1 MYIITTYTKK
11 KAKKLNVIVLLSD
24 KKNKKIDVYDVYGKF
39 IVSVGDPNYLDY
51 PNYTKQYGKKVA
63 DERKRLYKI
72 RHKKDR
78 LIKGTAGYYA
88 DQLLW

>member
-1 MYIITTYTKK
+1 MYEILPYTKK
-11 KAKKLNVIVLLSD
+11 KAKQLKVIVLPSES
-24 KKNKKIDVYDVYGKF
+24 KNKKLDVYDKKGYF
-39 IVSVGDPNYLDY
+39 ITSVGAYGYLDY
-51 PNYTKQYGKKVA
+51 PTYLKYFGKKIA

>member
-1 MYIITTYTKK
+1 MYIITTYTKN
-11 KAKKLNVIVLLSD
+11 KAKKLNVIVLSSD
-24 KKNKKIDVYDVYGKF
+24 KKNKKIDVYDVFGKF

-51 PNYTKQYGKKVA
+51 PNYIKKYGKKVA

-78 LIKGTAGYYA
+78 LVKGSAGYYA

>member
-1 MYIITTYTKK
+1 VK
-11 KAKKLNVIVLLSD
+11 
-24 KKNKKIDVYDVYGKF
+24 KKNKKIDVYDVYGNF
-39 IVSVGDPNYLDY
+39 IVSIGDINYLDY
-51 PNYTKQYGKKVA
+51 PNYTKLYGKKIA

-78 LIKGTAGYYA
+78 LVKGTAGYYA

>member
-1 MYIITTYTKK
+1 MYLISTYTKK
-11 KAKKLNVIVLLSD
+11 KAKKLNVIVLPSE
-24 KKNKKIDVYDVYGKF
+24 KKNKKIDVYDVYGNF
-39 IVSVGDPNYLDY
+39 IVSIGDINYLDY
-51 PNYTKQYGKKVA
+51 PNYTKIYGKKIA

-78 LIKGTAGYYA
+78 LVKGTAGYYA

>member
-1 MYIITTYTKK
+1 MYIITTYTKN
-11 KAKKLNVIVLLSD
+11 KAKKLNVIVLPSE
-24 KKNKKIDVYDVYGKF
+24 KKNKKIDVYDLYGNF
-39 IVSVGDPNYLDY
+39 IVSIGDVNYLDY
-51 PNYTKQYGKKVA
+51 PNYTKLYGKKIA

-78 LIKGTAGYYA
+78 LVKGTAGYYA

>member
-1 MYIITTYTKK
+1 MYIITTYTKNQ
-11 KAKKLNVIVLLSD
+11 AKKLNVIVLPSE
-24 KKNKKIDVYDVYGKF
+24 KKNKKIDVYDVYGNF
-39 IVSVGDPNYLDY
+39 IVSIGDINYLDY
-51 PNYTKQYGKKVA
+51 PNYTKLYGKKIA

-78 LIKGTAGYYA
+78 LVKGTAGYYA

>member
-1 MYIITTYTKK
+1 MYIITTYTKN
-11 KAKKLNVIVLLSD
+11 KAKKLNVIVLPSE
-24 KKNKKIDVYDVYGKF
+24 KNNKKIDVYDLYGNF
-39 IVSVGDPNYLDY
+39 IVSIGDINYLDY
-51 PNYTKQYGKKVA
+51 PNYTKLYGKKIA

-78 LIKGTAGYYA
+78 LVKGTAGYYA

>member
-11 KAKKLNVIVLLSD
+11 KAKKLNVIVIPSD

-39 IVSVGDPNYLDY
+39 IVSIGDPNYLDY
-51 PNYTKQYGKKVA
+51 PNYTKQYGKKIA

-78 LIKGTAGYYA
+78 LVKGSPGYYA

>member
-1 MYIITTYTKK
+1 MYLISTYTKN
-11 KAKKLNVIVLLSD
+11 KAKKLNVIVLSSD
-24 KKNKKIDVYDVYGKF
+24 KKNKKIDVYSVYGKF
-39 IVSVGDPNYLDY
+39 IVSIGNPNYLDY
-51 PNYTKQYGKKVA
+51 PNYIKKYGKKIA

>member
-1 MYIITTYTKK
+1 LYKILPYTIN
-11 KAKKLNVIVLLSD
+11 KAKQLNVIIVPSEN
-24 KKNKKIDVYDVYGKF
+24 KNKKIDVYDVYGNF
-39 IVSVGDPNYLDY
+39 IVSIGDINYLDY
-51 PNYTKQYGKKVA
+51 PNYTKKYGKKIA

-78 LIKGTAGYYA
+78 LVKGTAGYYA

>member
-1 MYIITTYTKK
+1 MYLITTYTKN
-11 KAKKLNVIVLLSD
+11 KAKKLNVIVLSSD
-24 KKNKKIDVYDVYGKF
+24 KKNKKIDVYNVYGKS
-39 IVSVGDPNYLDY
+39 IVSIGDPNYLDY
-51 PNYTKQYGKKVA
+51 PNYIKKYGKKIA

>member
-11 KAKKLNVIVLLSD
+11 KAKKLNVIVLPSE
-24 KKNKKIDVYDVYGKF
+24 KKNK
-39 IVSVGDPNYLDY
+39 
-51 PNYTKQYGKKVA
+51 KQYGKKIA

-78 LIKGTAGYYA
+78 LVKGSPGYYA

>member
-1 MYIITTYTKK
+1 MYIITKYTKN
-11 KAKKLNVIVLLSD
+11 KAKKLNVIILSSY
-24 KKNKKIDVYDVYGKF
+24 KKNKKIDVYDKYGNF
-39 IVSVGDPNYLDY
+39 LVSIGDINYLDY
-51 PNYTKQYGKKVA
+51 PNYLKHYGKKIA

-78 LIKGTAGYYA
+78 LEKGSAGYYA

>member
-1 MYIITTYTKK
+1 MYLITTYTKK
-11 KAKKLNVIVLLSD
+11 KAKKLNVIVLPSE
-24 KKNKKIDVYDVYGKF
+24 KKNKKIDVYDVYGNF
-39 IVSVGDPNYLDY
+39 IVSVGDINYLDF
-51 PNYTKQYGKKVA
+51 PNYTKIYGKKIA

-78 LIKGTAGYYA
+78 VVKGTAGYYA

>member
-1 MYIITTYTKK
+1 MYIITTYTKN
-11 KAKKLNVIVLLSD
+11 KAKKLNVIVLPSE
-24 KKNKKIDVYDVYGKF
+24 KNNKKIDVYDLYGNF
-39 IVSVGDPNYLDY
+39 IVSIGDVNYLDY
-51 PNYTKQYGKKVA
+51 PNYTKLYGKKIA

-78 LIKGTAGYYA
+78 LVKGTAGYYA

>member
-1 MYIITTYTKK
+1 MYIITTYTKN
-11 KAKKLNVIVLLSD
+11 KAKKLNVIVLSSD

-39 IVSVGDPNYLDY
+39 IVSIGDPNYLDY
-51 PNYTKQYGKKVA
+51 PNYTKQYGKKYA

-78 LIKGTAGYYA
+78 LVKGTAGYYA